1 MTGSHLPT
9 ANLTRDTSLAGSPL
23 NRTFIQP
30 GLEDRSYI
38 VAKPF
43 RQPLLKNSA
52 VTKNDELFLTINVMY
67 QLFRARSPR
76 LHSSHK
82 EIGSC

>member
-1 MTGSHLPT
+1 MTDSHLPT

-30 GLEDRSYI
+30 GLKDRSYI

-67 QLFRARSPR
+67 SVVPGKKPTSPFI
-76 LHSSHK
+76 S
-82 EIGSC
+82 

>member
-23 NRTFIQP
+23 NRTFKP
-30 GLEDRSYI
+30 GLKDRSYT

-67 QLFRARSPR
+67 SVVPGKKPTSPFT
-76 LHSSHK
+76 S
-82 EIGSC
+82 

>member
-1 MTGSHLPT
+1 LTGSHLPT

-52 VTKNDELFLTINVMY
+52 VTKNDELFSYNKRY
-67 QLFRARSPR
+67 LF
-76 LHSSHK
+76 
-82 EIGSC
+82 SCSGQEAHVSIHLIKK

>member
-67 QLFRARSPR
+67 SVVPGKKPTSPFI
-76 LHSSHK
+76 S
-82 EIGSC
+82 

>member
-1 MTGSHLPT
+1 MTDSYLPT
-9 ANLTRDTSLAGSPL
+9 ANLTRDPSLTGSSL

-30 GLEDRSYI
+30 GLKDRSYI

-52 VTKNDELFLTINVMY
+52 VTENDELFLTINVMY
-67 QLFRARSPR
+67 SVVPGKKPMSPFI
-76 LHSSHK
+76 S
-82 EIGSC
+82 

>member
-1 MTGSHLPT
+1 MTDSRLPT
-9 ANLTRDTSLAGSPL
+9 ANLTREASLTGSPL
-23 NRTFIQP
+23 NRTFIQS
-30 GLEDRSYI
+30 GLKDRSYT

-67 QLFRARSPR
+67 SVVPGKKPTSPFI
-76 LHSSHK
+76 S
-82 EIGSC
+82 